1 VTDTLL
7 EAAKFALACFVAIF
21 TIVNPFS
28 AAGLLVALT
37 PGDTDESRRRQVDRA
52 ILFMTAIMLV
62 SFFAGA
68 YVLRFFSISQ
78 PALVLA
84 AGLLVARSGWR
95 TLTGTDRLTPA
106 QREESLHK
114 VDISFTPLGMPLL
127 AGPGTISVLIG
138 LAADSSGAMRD
149 GAAVVAI
156 LLVSAV
162 SWPVLRAAP
171 AVVRRMGSSGE
182 AALSKVMGLLI
193 LCVGIQFLINGI
205 GMVVR
210 DLAR

>member
-1 VTDTLL
+1 MSDTFL
-7 EAAKFALACFVAIF
+7 ETARFALACFVAIF

-37 PGDTDESRRRQVDRA
+37 PDDSDASRRRQVDRA
-52 ILFMTAIMLV
+52 VLFMTGIMIV

-106 QREESLHK
+106 QREESLQK
-114 VDISFTPLGMPLL
+114 LDISFTPLGMPLL

-138 LAADSSGAMRD
+138 LAADSTGALRD
-149 GAAVVAI
+149 VAAVVAI
-156 LLVSAV
+156 LVVSAV
-162 SWPVLRAAP
+162 SWPILRAAP
-171 AVVRRMGSSGE
+171 AVVRRMGTSGE

-193 LCVGIQFLINGI
+193 LCVGIQFLINGLA
-205 GMVVR
+205 MVVR
-210 DLAR
+210 DLGR